1 MAVGA
6 TIGLSNFSTSEGA
19 LHYSRPVLERD
30 AGVTKPRLF
39 MSVPEIKDGSTAKN
53 IETNSTAV
61 AAEKS
66 DAKKSRPAKPKVLAR
81 RRNNYDQPSYGNA
94 LGTLKIT
101 GTGHSAFFPTGE
113 VSTQSVVAQR
123 SIAKKEAAARR
134 S

>member
-94 LGTLKIT
+94 LGYAEDNRN
-101 GTGHSAFFPTGE
+101 GP
-113 VSTQSVVAQR
+113 QR
-123 SIAKKEAAARR
+123 LFSNW
-134 S
+134 